1 MKRVNI
7 TELPLFTF
15 DNITS
20 AFRIAELM
28 YPEGLELYFPKG
40 TYSVGQ
46 PITQSIRTDRTDG
59 KPYMTNKIVRLYM
72 RFKELPKPSFS
83 FDTLLRAS

>member
-1 MKRVNI
+1 MKRVNV

-20 AFRIAELM
+20 AFCIAELM
-28 YPEGLELYFPKG
+28 YPEGVELYIPKG

-46 PITQSIRTDRTDG
+46 PITQSIRTDS
-59 KPYMTNKIVRLYM
+59 KPYITNKIVRLYTA
-72 RFKELPKPSFS
+72 FKDLPKPSFS
-83 FDTLLRAS
+83 FDTLLRAL

>member
-15 DNITS
+15 DNITN

-28 YPEGLELYFPKG
+28 YPEGVELYFPKG
-40 TYSVGQ
+40 TYSVGS
-46 PITQSIRTDRTDG
+46 PITQSIRTDG
-59 KPYMTNKIVRLYM
+59 KPFITNKIVRLYTT
-72 RFKELPKPSFS
+72 FKDLPKPSFS